1 MNPLNECASC
11 GEDFTSVRLFDA
23 HILNK
28 ASDPHFDCMQ
38 TDEMVAQG
46 PVGLELDLG
55 VPGPST

>member
-1 MNPLNECASC
+1 MRQLP
-11 GEDFTSVRLFDA
+11 EDFTSVRLFDA